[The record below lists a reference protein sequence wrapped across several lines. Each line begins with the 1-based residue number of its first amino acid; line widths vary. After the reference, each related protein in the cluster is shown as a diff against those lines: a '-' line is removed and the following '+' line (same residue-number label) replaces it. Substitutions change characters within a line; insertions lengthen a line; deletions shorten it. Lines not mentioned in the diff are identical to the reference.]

1 MAAFALWRSRSPA
14 LSRGVDRPAPR
25 SLDRV
30 SSREGATSAGSQ
42 VSGAVRGSDDKP
54 EDSCREYAGVR
65 ERFQRRAGGPLGG
78 GRVRRGGGAGGGVFP
93 RERGRGGG
101 AGGGALWPPPP
112 APQTARRVKR

>member
-65 ERFQRRAGGPLGG
+65 ERFQRRAGGPLEPSE
-78 GRVRRGGGAGGGVFP
+78 RAGAEGFP
-93 RERGRGGG
+93 RERGLVAG
-101 AGGGALWPPPP
+101 AGGGALSAPRPPPPP
-112 APQTARRVKR
+112 APTGE